1 MLPYNHRH
9 KVNLSVSDNNA
20 IAIECE
26 EPCSVGPWDRLF
38 AKGFASTGWPNGR
51 KRSHA
56 GKLFCHMTN
65 FVASHFGCHKGGGLV
80 PSQYLCIEYAQD
92 QVDLLNPTSRD
103 VQLGAIIDQCSGASA
118 KKVIANGGLIL

>member
-1 MLPYNHRH
+1 MQYPRVLFPSESFSFAPNHLLDPFKKDKETHPIAMLPYNHRH

-26 EPCSVGPWDRLF
+26 EPCSVGPWDCSF

-56 GKLFCHMTN
+56 GKLLCHMTN
-65 FVASHFGCHKGGGLV
+65 FVASHFGWHKGGDLV
-80 PSQYLCIEYAQD
+80 PSQYLCIEY
-92 QVDLLNPTSRD
+92 T
-103 VQLGAIIDQCSGASA
+103 
-118 KKVIANGGLIL
+118 